1 MAERSSGHPRTMLPV
16 RGNRL
21 TRMLGRLVLALGGWR
36 IAGKPPQVAKLVCI
50 VAPHTSNWDF
60 IIGIA
65 AVFALGLDV
74 RWLGKHTLFRGP
86 SGPLMHW
93 LGGIPVD
100 RSAPHGYSV
109 ELSRLFGQSERLL
122 LGIAPEGTRSRVER
136 WRSGF
141 YAIATAAGVPIVLC
155 YLDYVDKIA
164 GFGPAISPC
173 GDPQRDMTQI
183 ADFYRGVRAKR
194 PERFNPDV
202 RL

>member
-1 MAERSSGHPRTMLPV
+1 MAERGFGHPRTMLPV

-60 IIGIA
+60 VIGIA

-86 SGPLMHW
+86 AGPLMRW

-109 ELSRLFGQSERLL
+109 ELSRLFRRSERLL

-141 YAIATAAGVPIVLC
+141 YAIATAAEVPIVLC
-155 YLDYVDKIA
+155 YLDYSEKVA
-164 GFGPAISPC
+164 GFGPVVIPS
-173 GDPQRDMTQI
+173 GDPQRDMEHI
-183 ADFYRGVRAKR
+183 GAFYRGVHAKR
-194 PERFNPDV
+194 PDRFSPVV
-202 RL
+202 RI